1 MEIINIVII
10 NMEMIKM
17 RINIEMI
24 NMEIIK
30 GKLILYY
37 EDGD

>member
-1 MEIINIVII
+1 
-10 NMEMIKM
+10 MEMIKM